1 MNFFL
6 SNLLLLILGDMMDP
20 IDMMVADHNCEY
32 LGLSRLCLMENA
44 GKSISD
50 EVATLATF
58 KFSYPVKILIF
69 TGSGGNGGDGF
80 VAARHLLNRGFEVE
94 VYALNSQAE
103 IKSDDAL
110 ANFNILLNMAPRV
123 SRLSVNFIKDSS
135 DLDNLKIDSNDSY
148 IILDC
153 LLGTGIKGK
162 LRSKVRR
169 AVELMNELKGIRVAI
184 DVPSGLNPLTG
195 EISDIAVAADY
206 TVCFHKVKTGVRIA
220 GEEDVG
226 GIITCD
232 IGIPLE
238 AELYVEGG
246 DMLRF
251 KNRSP
256 DSHKGNNGRVLIV
269 GGSKDF
275 YGAPAIAGKAAI
287 ATGADLIYI
296 YAPKDAALAIKSISE
311 DFIVEEAKGD
321 YLSIDDLDNI
331 LELSKKADAVLL
343 GPGSSQDEV
352 TAKLFNT
359 LAFKLNKPLVVDADA
374 LKLIDFKLI
383 SNKEDLI
390 ITPHLF
396 EFKTFF
402 KSVIE
407 EKGID
412 LDKVVELRPEDN
424 SNFKKVNEKIDALR
438 SITKSIKGSVILK
451 GQYDYIFNQTKVK
464 INRTGNA
471 GMTAGGTGD
480 ALAGICL
487 SLLSQGLG
495 PFDAAILAPYFN
507 GKAGDLAKEE
517 MGYGFGAEDLT
528 HYLAVFMKDLN

>member
-1 MNFFL
+1 
-6 SNLLLLILGDMMDP
+6 MM
-20 IDMMVADHNCEY
+20 
-32 LGLSRLCLMENA
+32 RLQI
-44 GKSISD
+44 SI
-50 EVATLATF
+50 F
-58 KFSYPVKILIF
+58 Y
-69 TGSGGNGGDGF
+69 
-80 VAARHLLNRGFEVE
+80 
-94 VYALNSQAE
+94 
-103 IKSDDAL
+103 
-110 ANFNILLNMAPRV
+110 
-123 SRLSVNFIKDSS
+123 
-135 DLDNLKIDSNDSY
+135 LKIDSNDSY

-246 DMLRF
+246 DLLRF

-275 YGAPAIAGKAAI
+275 YGAPAIAGKAAV

-296 YAPKDAALAIKSISE
+296 YSPKDAA
-311 DFIVEEAKGD
+311 FIVEEAKGD
-321 YLSIDDLDNI
+321 YLSMDDLDNI

-343 GPGSSQDEV
+343 GPGSSQDEA

-359 LAFKLNKPLVVDADA
+359 LAFKLDKPLVVDADA

-402 KSVIE
+402 KGVIE

-412 LDKVVELRPEDN
+412 LDKVVESRPEDN
-424 SNFKKVNEKIDALR
+424 SNFKKVN
-438 SITKSIKGSVILK
+438 
-451 GQYDYIFNQTKVK
+451 
-464 INRTGNA
+464 NRTGNA

>member
-1 MNFFL
+1 M
-6 SNLLLLILGDMMDP
+6 
-20 IDMMVADHNCEY
+20 
-32 LGLSRLCLMENA
+32 
-44 GKSISD
+44 
-50 EVATLATF
+50 
-58 KFSYPVKILIF
+58 
-69 TGSGGNGGDGF
+69 
-80 VAARHLLNRGFEVE
+80 
-94 VYALNSQAE
+94 
-103 IKSDDAL
+103 
-110 ANFNILLNMAPRV
+110 
-123 SRLSVNFIKDSS
+123 
-135 DLDNLKIDSNDSY
+135 
-148 IILDC
+148 
-153 LLGTGIKGK
+153 
-162 LRSKVRR
+162 
-169 AVELMNELKGIRVAI
+169 
-184 DVPSGLNPLTG
+184 
-195 EISDIAVAADY
+195 
-206 TVCFHKVKTGVRIA
+206 
-220 GEEDVG
+220 
-226 GIITCD
+226 
-232 IGIPLE
+232 
-238 AELYVEGG
+238 
-246 DMLRF
+246 
-251 KNRSP
+251 
-256 DSHKGNNGRVLIV
+256 
-269 GGSKDF
+269 
-275 YGAPAIAGKAAI
+275 
-287 ATGADLIYI
+287 
-296 YAPKDAALAIKSISE
+296 
-311 DFIVEEAKGD
+311 
-321 YLSIDDLDNI
+321 DDLDNI

-343 GPGSSQDEV
+343 GPGSSQDEA

-359 LAFKLNKPLVVDADA
+359 LAFKLDKPLVVDADA

-402 KSVIE
+402 KGVIE

-412 LDKVVELRPEDN
+412 LDKAVELSSKDN

-451 GQYDYIFNQTKVK
+451 GQYDYIFNQGKVK